1 VLLNRGLA
9 MRKYIINGLLIFAAV
24 VPFSLANA
32 ACSFVSKKGVDNFTY
47 AVSDEDC
54 KLIKFN
60 GESVVTIRI
69 KYPSMKL
76 VGYKDRSVDVVTL
89 KVSPIDVPPFDINR
103 AYSEAVVVSSIEGVE
118 LLEGK
123 YPVYRVL
130 GRDGTYA
137 YISDGQAIYV
147 GRRAYKNKLW
157 AHYTFSHEI
166 SDIKKIDEF
175 VSGFLDRFLV
185 D

>member
-1 VLLNRGLA
+1 

-60 GESVVTIRI
+60 GGSVVNIQL

-76 VGYKDRSVDVVTL
+76 VGYKDRSADVVTL
-89 KVSPIDVPPFDINR
+89 WVVPIDVSAFDINR
-103 AYSEAVVVSSIEGVE
+103 AHSEAKVVSSVDGVE
-118 LLEGK
+118 LLEGS
-123 YPVYRVL
+123 
-130 GRDGTYA
+130 DTTY
-137 YISDGQAIYV
+137 
-147 GRRAYKNKLW
+147 
-157 AHYTFSHEI
+157 
-166 SDIKKIDEF
+166 
-175 VSGFLDRFLV
+175 RFLGGDGANV
-185 D
+185 YVSRWQFNYYGNRVYAGRAQVKYLFKHEVSDLKAMDAFVVNFLNKFFVY